1 MSTFLYKARDNAGKP
16 VEGTLDA
23 PDKNAAADALM
34 RRAMQPISIEE
45 IRDTSSSNID
55 INALFESV
63 FQRSVSLDELIVFS
77 RQMYSL
83 TKAGIPILKAINGLA
98 ESTNS
103 RRFSL
108 VLLDLVEQLEQG
120 RPLSVAMNSHRDVFS
135 DLVIS
140 IIHVGEN
147 TGRLDEA
154 FIQLAE
160 YFERDQ
166 ETRQQ
171 IKSAVRYPAFVII
184 FIVIALVVLN
194 IWVIPTFAG
203 MFSKFGVELPLLTRI
218 LIGTSNFFVNYWP
231 HMLVASVLGVF
242 SLKRYLKT
250 EAGQLKWDQKK
261 LGLPIVGDIIERS
274 TLARY
279 SRSFALML
287 RSGVP
292 ITTSLTLVSGAVDN
306 HFMSAKIID
315 MRRSV
320 ERGESLLRSS
330 VASGMFT
337 PLVLQMVAV
346 GEETGNIDEL
356 MQNVAE
362 YYEREVDYDLKSLT
376 ANIEPILISFV
387 AGIVLVLAL
396 GIFTPMW
403 DLMGVIQGKG

>member
-306 HFMSAKIID
+306 HFMSAKIVE